1 MSDLHREIMVCYD
14 VECNKRRSKLFDALK
29 DIGLRPIQKSVFW
42 GDVTVA
48 ERKAI
53 QREFLRL
60 LDPKMDFALVVDVH
74 LRDTAT
80 RNAFGYSAADFPPMT
95 DHHVL

>member
-1 MSDLHREIMVCYD
+1 MSDLHREILVCYD
-14 VECNKRRSKLFDALK
+14 IECDKRRSKLFDALK
-29 DIGLRPIQKSVFW
+29 DIGLLPVQKSVFW

-60 LDPKMDFALVVDVH
+60 LDAKMDRALVVDVH
-74 LRDTAT
+74 LRASSAT
-80 RNAFGYSAADFPPMT
+80 NSFGYGPADFPPMT
-95 DHHVL
+95 EHHVL